1 VIDLDRV
8 EGTGATGAIR
18 VSRQADRV
26 GRRKLATARMAAMDR
41 SILWRA
47 AAVQVLLITTI
58 SLVLAVALPRSFFDD
73 WGWLTGPAAWL
84 ACAALTA
91 WVLHLS
97 VRGVMLGAALV
108 GIPSAV
114 AVVAGVHWLGVAIAI
129 AAFAAWC
136 AWLARRPQGVLWT

>member
-1 VIDLDRV
+1 
-8 EGTGATGAIR
+8 
-18 VSRQADRV
+18 
-26 GRRKLATARMAAMDR
+26 MAPMDR

-47 AAVQVLLITTI
+47 AAAQVLLVTGI
-58 SLVLAVALPRSFFDD
+58 SLLLTAALPRSFFDD
-73 WGWLTGPAAWL
+73 WGWLAGPAAWL

-91 WVLHLS
+91 WGLCLS
-97 VRGVMLGAALV
+97 VRGVMLGAALA

>member
-1 VIDLDRV
+1 MAALTRLI
-8 EGTGATGAIR
+8 G
-18 VSRQADRV
+18 SREPARGD
-26 GRRKLATARMAAMDR
+26 KLAAARMAAMDR

-47 AAVQVLLITTI
+47 AAVQVLLVTAI

-97 VRGVMLGAALV
+97 VRGVMLGAALA